1 MQKLI
6 DEMLQAFDFGNMEK
20 VNEIINIILEK
31 EK

>member
-6 DEMLQAFDFGNMEK
+6 DEMLQAFDSGNMEK

>member
-6 DEMLQAFDFGNMEK
+6 DEMLQAFDSGNMEK
-20 VNEIINIILEK
+20 VNEIIDIILEK